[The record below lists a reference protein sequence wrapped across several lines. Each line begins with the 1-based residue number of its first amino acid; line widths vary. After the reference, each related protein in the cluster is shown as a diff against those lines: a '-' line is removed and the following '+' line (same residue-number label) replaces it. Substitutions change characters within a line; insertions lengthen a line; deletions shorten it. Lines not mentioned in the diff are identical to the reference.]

1 MHMDDSN
8 QQIRHY
14 SLLLKKRFD
23 GILAS
28 DERRELA
35 RWLWEERQN
44 RELYRHTKSAYS
56 LKSYYEAWEKIDP
69 AKEYKLLTARCPELR
84 ERRWRLAGTLRWAAA
99 VLVLLLGGT
108 LWFHYGNIGK
118 ISDVTVLPQ
127 DDKVIA
133 VLKTSEGTVFRLKG
147 DNTAVGAEQVAGLQI
162 RDSLKELICEQI
174 PVTDSLAMHELA
186 IPRGGE
192 YKLILSDG
200 TKVWLNSESA
210 IRFPAVFAG
219 NHREITLYGEA
230 YLEVSHDAARPFRV
244 KAGEGVIEVLG
255 TSFGMYVYPEEHRWS
270 TMLVNGSVKVRYG
283 QNSLLLEPGKEA
295 VVQDGKLIKQVCD
308 TDKELAWVKGLF
320 IFEHDRLEEVVK
332 KLSRWYDVEFGFE
345 DKKLKDYVFTG
356 RVSRDLGVD
365 NILDMMERM
374 NVVSFEKTNGYV
386 LIKEKAGKF

>member
-23 GILAS
+23 GTLTS

-35 RWLWEERQN
+35 CWLWEERHN
-44 RELYRHTKSAYS
+44 RELYRHMKSAYS

-69 AKEYKLLTARCPELR
+69 AKEYKLLTARRPELR

-108 LWFHYGNIGK
+108 LWFHNGNIGK
-118 ISDVTVLPQ
+118 NSDVTVLPQ

-244 KAGEGVIEVLG
+244 KAGEGMIEVLG